1 MMRTAPE
8 LPEETLRQWQDAVD
22 LVVRLAGV
30 RAGLV
35 MRTVDDDIEVL
46 VRGET
51 PGNPYHVGERERLDG
66 SGLYCE
72 TVLRSQ
78 EKLLVSNALE
88 SQRWR
93 SNPDV
98 RHGLISYLGFPIR
111 LPDGRPFGTICLLDD
126 RENSYSRDVEMV
138 LEKMRDLIEGHLR
151 LLADNSRQRLFAS
164 ESLLR
169 RILDNVPTSVACC
182 SADSEGRLFYLNE
195 QFMRT
200 FGYTQADLPTMDRWF
215 ELVYPDDAYR
225 AIRRA
230 SWRATLEGLLQQKG
244 AAERKE
250 FQVTCKDG
258 RVLDV
263 LIGAVVIEDMVL
275 ASFVDVTE
283 GKRHEREIVQA
294 HEALVAANAELGRL
308 ATTDPL
314 TGAANRRHFDETL
327 ALQVEQARRY
337 GEPLSL
343 VLLDLDHFKAINDE
357 YGHARGDEVLSE
369 VSHRLQESLRV
380 TDRLARWGGEEFA
393 ALLPHCDAAA
403 ALATAEKLR
412 AVVSAPSPSGA
423 WTVTA
428 SFGVAQLRPGE
439 GPEELMKRADAALY
453 DAKAAGRNAVRA
465 R

>member
-1 MMRTAPE
+1 MKRAVPE
-8 LPEETLRQWQDAVD
+8 LPEETLRQWQDTID

-30 RAGLV
+30 RVGLI

-46 VRGET
+46 VCSQAS
-51 PGNPYHVGERERLDG
+51 GNPYHVGERERLDG

-72 TVLRSQ
+72 TVIRSQ
-78 EKLLVSNALE
+78 EMLLVSNALE
-88 SQRWR
+88 SATWR
-93 SNPDV
+93 NNPDV

-111 LPDGRPFGTICLLDD
+111 LPDGKPFGTICLLDD
-126 RENSYSRDVEMV
+126 RENSYSRDVELV
-138 LEKMRDLIEGHLR
+138 LAKMRDLIEGHLR
-151 LLADNSRQRLFAS
+151 LLADNWRQRLFAS

-169 RILDNVPTSVACC
+169 RILDNVPACVACC
-182 SADSEGRLFYLNE
+182 STDSDPRMLYLNE
-195 QFMRT
+195 QFLRT
-200 FGYTQADLPTMDRWF
+200 FGYTQADLPSMERWF

-230 SWRATLEGLLQQKG
+230 SWRASLEGLLQQRG

-283 GKRHEREIVQA
+283 GKRHERELVQA
-294 HEALVAANAELGRL
+294 HEALVAANAELQRL
-308 ATTDPL
+308 ATTDSL

-327 ALQVEQARRY
+327 ALQVAQARRY

-343 VLLDLDHFKAINDE
+343 VLLDLDHFKAINDDH
-357 YGHARGDEVLSE
+357 GHAHGDEVLAE
-369 VSHRLQESLRV
+369 VSRRLQGSLRM

-393 ALLPHCDAAA
+393 VLLPHCDDVAAV
-403 ALATAEKLR
+403 ATAEKLR
-412 AVVSAPSPSGA
+412 AVVSEPSFPGVG
-423 WTVTA
+423 TVTA
-428 SFGVAQLRPGE
+428 SFGVAQLRPDE
-439 GPEELMKRADAALY
+439 GPEQLLKRADAALY
-453 DAKAAGRNAVRA
+453 DAKAAGRDAVRA